1 MTSMVDI
8 EKKVPHLS
16 LNDGGT
22 GLISRQVMYHRPVLI
37 KEVLSMLNPSRGG
50 IYLDATVGMGG
61 HAMAILELLDGGGLL
76 ICADRDEE
84 ALRISMERLKVKEG
98 SPENHRIFWGANNVV
113 FVKSKFSELPEKLDS
128 LGISGLDGAVFDF
141 GVSFYQLKSDE
152 RGFGF
157 YSDARLDM
165 RMDRSSGITAWD
177 VVNTYPE
184 ERLLR
189 IIKEYGEEP
198 MANRIV
204 RAILRQRS
212 KSPINSPKVLAQL
225 IEKTVGRR
233 GRLHPATRTFQ
244 AIRIEVNNELD
255 EIRNGISSVFELL
268 NKNGRLVV
276 ISYHSLEDRIVKHIM
291 RNFVKRGK
299 AELLTK
305 KPITPSDEE
314 IKENPSS
321 RSAKLRGVKRL

>member
-8 EKKVPHLS
+8 EKQAIHPL
-16 LNDGGT
+16 LNDGGA
-22 GLISRQVMYHRPVLI
+22 GLISGQVMYHRPVLM
-37 KEVLSMLNPSRGG
+37 KEVLSMLAPSKGG

-61 HAMAILELLDGGGLL
+61 HAMAILELLDGEGLL
-76 ICADRDEE
+76 ICADRDED
-84 ALRISMERLKVKEG
+84 ALRISMERLRAK
-98 SPENHRIFWGANNVV
+98 NVV

-128 LGISGLDGAVFDF
+128 IGISGLDGAIFDF

-184 ERLLR
+184 ERLFR

-212 KSPINSPKVLAQL
+212 KLPINSPRELAQL
-225 IEKTVGRR
+225 IEKIVGRR

-255 EIRNGISSVFELL
+255 EIRNGISSAFELL
-268 NKNGRLVV
+268 NKTGRLVV
-276 ISYHSLEDRIVKHIM
+276 ISYHSLEDRIVKHMM
-291 RNFVKRGK
+291 REFVKRGK
-299 AELLTK
+299 AEFLTK
-305 KPITPSDEE
+305 KPLTPSHEE

-321 RSAKLRGVKRL
+321 RSAKLRGVKKL